1 MEKMTSFAFS
11 AVRARAAEY
20 LELTKMRLVSL
31 VLLSTAVGFFLASRR
46 FDGGLFAICLTGTG
60 LVAAGSMALNQW
72 WERREDAQMVRTLA
86 RPLPAGKLAPR
97 EAFWFGILL
106 STAGLAL
113 LYLQVNLETAFLAG
127 LTLVTY
133 VLLYTPLKKTTSL
146 STIVGAV
153 PGALPPL
160 IGWAAA
166 AGTTT
171 FEAWLLFAIIFLW
184 QMPHFLAIAWLYRKD
199 YAAAGFRMLSV
210 TDPSGKQVSRQ
221 ILLYSLALLPVSL
234 LPSALGL
241 LGPLYFLGA
250 ILFGLGFIA
259 LSIESLK
266 NLDQKAGVL
275 FRASILYLSGLLI
288 LMVLDKA

>member
-1 MEKMTSFAFS
+1 MTSFAFS
-11 AVRARAAEY
+11 AARARAAEY

-31 VLLSTAVGFFLASRR
+31 VLLSTAVGFFLGGRH
-46 FDGGLFAICLTGTG
+46 FDGILFAISLAGTG

-72 WERREDAQMVRTLA
+72 WERREDAQMARTMN
-86 RPLPAGKLAPR
+86 RPLPASKLSPA
-97 EAFWFGILL
+97 EAFWFGIIL
-106 STAGLAL
+106 SAAGLAL
-113 LYLQVNLETAFLAG
+113 LYSQVNFETAFLAG

-133 VLLYTPLKKTTSL
+133 VLFYTPLKKTTSL

-166 AGTTT
+166 AGTTS

-199 YAAAGFRMLSV
+199 YAAAGFKMLSV
-210 TDPSGKQVSRQ
+210 TDPSGRQVSRQ

-241 LGPLYFLGA
+241 LGLLYFLGA
-250 ILFGLGFIA
+250 LLFGLGFIA
-259 LSIESLK
+259 LSVESLK

-275 FRASILYLSGLLI
+275 FRASILYLSGLLL